1 MKTEHTS
8 RRTRYGMPYRTGI
21 SAGTCADD
29 FAACVKS
36 GDEGSAACANFAS
49 SATCCPAKANK

>member
-1 MKTEHTS
+1 
-8 RRTRYGMPYRTGI
+8 MPYRTNI